1 MILCLDVGASRM
13 KWGLAGP
20 NGWVQQGVVGNADI
34 GTLILRDWQAM
45 PRPSRVVGA
54 NTAGEAQRVRI
65 EGQLARWRANIEW
78 IRPRAEG
85 GGVVNEYAKPATLG
99 ADRWAALVAAYR
111 RTRRR
116 HPDGAPAVVIDA
128 GTSIT
133 VDALTADGHFR
144 GGLLL
149 PGLQAMLGALAE
161 AAPTAR
167 LAGGA
172 WREWPQTDADG
183 AMTGVIDAACGAIEH
198 LRTRADPAPGAVR
211 CYLAGGAAREIAPHL
226 AAPVELVD
234 NLVLEG
240 VLALAGS

>member
-1 MILCLDVGASRM
+1 M
-13 KWGLAGP
+13 KWALAGP

-45 PRPSRVVGA
+45 PRPTRVVGVNA
-54 NTAGEAQRVRI
+54 SGEAQRVRL
-65 EGQLARWRANIEW
+65 EGQLARWRASIEW

-85 GGVVNEYAKPATLG
+85 GGVVNDYAKPALLG
-99 ADRWAALVAAYR
+99 ADRWASLVAAHR

-116 HPDGAPAVVIDA
+116 HPEGAPSVVVNA

-133 VDALTADGHFR
+133 IDALSADGHFR

-149 PGLQAMLGALAE
+149 PGLRAMLDALAE

-167 LAGGA
+167 LSGGT
-172 WREWPQTDADG
+172 WQDWPQTDADG
-183 AMTGVIDAACGAIEH
+183 AATGVIGAACGAIEH
-198 LRTRADPAPGAVR
+198 LRALDPAPGAVR
-211 CYLAGGAAREIAPHL
+211 CYVAGGAAREIAPHL

-240 VLALAGS
+240 VLALAGD